1 MAADKHSDLP
11 ASERHLGWA
20 ISAVLAGAMVRR
32 ETWCPGVYWALGDD
46 GRFVLWHYATGEP
59 VPVDLGES
67 IGASG
72 FYIYEPE
79 GAPVPE
85 PEPRPVTES
94 RFRALSDGLASQARA
109 RDEVTRR
116 LLRSETEEWVRN
128 IRNEI
133 RGEFDALSARITEV
147 SRMTQNVTTR
157 ATGTIGG
164 VDLSKLR

>member
-32 ETWCPGVYWALGDD
+32 ETWHHGVYWALGDN
-46 GRFVLWHYATGEP
+46 GRIVSWYYETGEP

-67 IGASG
+67 MGASG

-79 GAPVPE
+79 PE
-85 PEPRPVTES
+85 PKPVTES

-147 SRMTQNVTTR
+147 SRMTQSVTTR